1 MELFGIILSIP
12 AAFIA
17 SIIYAFIIRK
27 ITIKLPLLILPLV
40 WVSTFVLIIGF
51 LEFCCL
57 LVFGTL
63 KLNET
68 IGSLY
73 CQIHTALF
81 FLMLPAIATIMRLQN
96 RFSILSKWYA
106 IGSFCAVIGLC
117 IVLQQYVVS
126 EVLFGIDGTSGV
138 YKNP

>member
-17 SIIYAFIIRK
+17 SVIFAFIIRK
-27 ITIKLPLLILPLV
+27 ITIKLQYLVLPLL
-40 WVSTFVLIIGF
+40 WVSTFVLVIGI

-57 LVFGTL
+57 LVLGTL
-63 KLNET
+63 KLSEA

-73 CQIHTALF
+73 YPIHTAVF
-81 FLMLPAIATIMRLQN
+81 FLMLPSLVTIMRLQN

-106 IGSFCAVIGLC
+106 IGSLCAVIGLC
-117 IVLQQYVVS
+117 IVLQQYFVS
-126 EVLFGIDGTSGV
+126 EALFGIDGTSGA